1 MNINYQRGLLN
12 LVQLV
17 ISADGVI
24 DRREEEAFERLRKA
38 EKISDEVFTA
48 FREEIKTKKERD
60 IYLDGIRLIN
70 SCDDDEKIRAFVY
83 LYKLSEADQQVHV
96 KEIRLL
102 LYSIKLSGV
111 EFSDVVELSKNVSW

>member
-1 MNINYQRGLLN
+1 MNTNYQRGLLN

-24 DRREEEAFERLRKA
+24 DRREEVAFEKIRKA
-38 EKISDEVFTA
+38 EKISDEVFNS
-48 FREEIKTKKERD
+48 FKEEAKTKKERD
-60 IYLDGIRLIN
+60 IYQDGIRLIN
-70 SCDDDEKIRAFVY
+70 SCDDDEKVRAFVY
-83 LYKLSEADQQVHV
+83 LYKLSEADSQVHV

-111 EFSDVVELSKNVSW
+111 EFNDVVDLSKKVSW

>member
-1 MNINYQRGLLN
+1 MNTNYQRGLLN

-24 DRREEEAFERLRKA
+24 DRREEDAFEKIRKA
-38 EKISDEVFTA
+38 EKITDEVFNS
-48 FREEIKTKKERD
+48 FKEEAKTKKERD
-60 IYLDGIRLIN
+60 IYQDGIRLIN
-70 SCDDDEKIRAFVY
+70 SCDDDEKVRAFVY
-83 LYKLSEADQQVHV
+83 LYKLSEADSQVHV

-111 EFSDVVELSKNVSW
+111 EFNDVVELSKKVSW

>member
-1 MNINYQRGLLN
+1 MNLNYQLGLLN

-24 DRREEEAFERLRKA
+24 DRREEEAFEKIRKT
-38 EKISDEVFTA
+38 EKISDEVFAA
-48 FREEIKTKKERD
+48 FREEAKTKKERD
-60 IYLDGIRLIN
+60 IYLDGIKLIN
-70 SCDDDEKIRAFVY
+70 SCEDDDKIRAFVY

-111 EFSDVVELSKNVSW
+111 EFSDVVELSKKVSW

>member
-24 DRREEEAFERLRKA
+24 DRREEDAFEKIRKA
-38 EKISDEVFTA
+38 EKISDEVFHS
-48 FREEIKTKKERD
+48 FKEEAKQKKERD
-60 IYLDGIRLIN
+60 IYQDGIRLIN

-83 LYKLSEADQQVHV
+83 LYKLSEADHQVHV

-111 EFSDVVELSKNVSW
+111 EFNDVVELSKKVSW